1 MIPAL
6 GRWKQEEQKFKTPF
20 GYIACVRPA
29 SHETL
34 SQKHKTQQN
43 FLVDIINLETR
54 KKLFHSVANGLEK
67 VLFICSEDNSF
78 SIAACLLTISSPVKR
93 HQLHLS
99 TDALSH

>member
-6 GRWKQEEQKFKTPF
+6 GRWKQEEQKFKSPSD
-20 GYIACVRPA
+20 YIASVKSA

-54 KKLFHSVANGLEK
+54 KKAF
-67 VLFICSEDNSF
+67 FTF
-78 SIAACLLTISSPVKR
+78 WLT
-93 HQLHLS
+93 
-99 TDALSH
+99 D